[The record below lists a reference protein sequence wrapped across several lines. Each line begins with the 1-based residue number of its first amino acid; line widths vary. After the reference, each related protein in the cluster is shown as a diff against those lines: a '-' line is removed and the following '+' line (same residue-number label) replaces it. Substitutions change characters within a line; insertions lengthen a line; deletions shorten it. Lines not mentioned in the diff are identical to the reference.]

1 MERTGRLAT
10 PRGVRMRRSLG
21 ARGALF
27 IILAVLLGA
36 AGKLQVLEV
45 EEYALAAKNNR
56 LRPLMIHPPRGTIY
70 DRHGQVIAEN
80 IPAYQV
86 LLMPTKSCA
95 NNSRSKKCRAE
106 MDAQINPLVP
116 VLGLTPAQLNYA
128 WKKWHSQSHLPMALM
143 ADAPPDVVARLQ
155 ESRSQFPGVL
165 LFEYAKRHYPA
176 GDAVAHFI
184 GYVSEINETQLLDS
198 VRYRGYTQGQW
209 IGQQGLEKQY
219 EGHLGGRPGMNY
231 LEIDAMG
238 RIKRWL
244 PEELGVP
251 PIPGKD
257 LQLHLDLDLQR
268 FVRGMFPARWD
279 GAFIAL
285 DPKTGGVLAY
295 YSEPSYD
302 SNMFTGGISTALY
315 DSLRKDPG
323 KPLIDRV
330 AGSTQP
336 PASTWKMPVAA
347 MGLEE
352 KVMRPEEVM
361 PAACTGGFTYGR
373 YARCHDVHG
382 RVDLVRGIAMSCD
395 VYFYQVGVRLSLK
408 RYLETG
414 TRLGFQKRTGID
426 LPTEVKN
433 IFPENLQWWVRRM
446 GYMPK
451 DNEVLSM
458 AIGQGPVTMT
468 PLKMA
473 HLFSAMARK
482 DGKALAPRLAV
493 SDSQE
498 VTLDLGIS
506 GETIEWLRK
515 GMRRVVAPPIGT
527 AALTRMPYWDFY
539 GKTGT
544 AQACARCPLKDHAW
558 FVGMGGPAGQEP
570 EIVAAM
576 FLQHAEHGYTASD
589 YVASAVNFYLNRK
602 HGRPLFDVWITPRQ
616 RFARGLYVDSEWLY
630 SPVVD
635 PIPGVGWPANSVSA
649 RVTRRAPAPRPAAP
663 PAAADTQAAP
673 AAPAPAPPD
682 TARRR

>member
-1 MERTGRLAT
+1 
-10 PRGVRMRRSLG
+10 MRRSLG

-27 IILAVLLGA
+27 IILGILLGA

-95 NNSRSKKCRAE
+95 NNAGSKKCRTE
-106 MDAQINPLVP
+106 MNAQIEPLIP
-116 VLGLTPAQLNYA
+116 VLGLNERQINYA
-128 WKKWHSQSHLPMALM
+128 WRKFQRQSHLPMALM
-143 ADAPPDVVARLQ
+143 ADAPPEVVARLQ

-165 LFEYAKRHYPA
+165 LFEYAKRRYPA

-184 GYVSEINETQLLDS
+184 GYVAEINETQLMDS
-198 VRYRGYTQGQW
+198 VRYRGYSQGQW

-219 EGHLGGRPGMNY
+219 EKHLGGAPGINY

-302 SNMFTGGISTALY
+302 PNLFTGGISTAAF
-315 DSLRKDPG
+315 DSLQKDPG

-336 PASTWKMPVAA
+336 PASTWKLPVAA

-352 KVMRPEEVM
+352 KVMRPEEIM
-361 PAACTGGFTYGR
+361 PIPCTGGMTYGR

-382 RVDLVRGIAMSCD
+382 RVDLLRGIAMSCD
-395 VYFYQVGVRLSLK
+395 VYFYQIGIRLSLK
-408 RYLETG
+408 KYLEVG
-414 TRLGFQKRTGID
+414 TRLGFRDRTGVD
-426 LPTEVKN
+426 LPTEVRN
-433 IFPENLQWWVRRM
+433 YFPKNLQWWVENF

-458 AIGQGPVTMT
+458 AIGQGPIAMT

-473 HLFSAMARK
+473 HLFSALARP

-493 SDSQE
+493 TDSSE

-506 GETIEWLRK
+506 GGTIEWLRK

-527 AALTRMPYWDFY
+527 AQLTRMPHWDFY

-589 YVASAVNFYLNRK
+589 YVASAVNFYLNRR

-616 RFARGLYVDSEWLY
+616 RFARGLYVDTEWLY

-635 PIPGVGWPANSVSA
+635 PIPGVGWPQNAVQA
-649 RVTRRAPAPRPAAP
+649 RAVRRPASRPAAP
-663 PAAADTQAAP
+663 ATVDTGAAAP
-673 AAPAPAPPD
+673 AAVPTAPAGPVVPAD
-682 TARRR
+682 TTRR